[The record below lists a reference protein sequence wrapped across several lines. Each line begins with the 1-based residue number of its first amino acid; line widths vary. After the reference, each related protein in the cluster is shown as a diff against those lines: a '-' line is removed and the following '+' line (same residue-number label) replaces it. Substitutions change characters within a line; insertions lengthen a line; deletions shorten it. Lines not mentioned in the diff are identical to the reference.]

1 MPLTEQFH
9 TIFQISY
16 DDAFRERYFNDPQ
29 AALSERGHTA
39 DEVRA
44 LTSGQLERLHA
55 KALADKAHYLK
66 TFFQH
71 FPKTMYVLTS
81 ATSSLEPLYA
91 FFTSKHFTEC
101 FACGESFTDAF
112 SRFLSEQ
119 TQAYTHLVPS
129 LPDLHAFEDALR
141 LLQNQPAPDTASQ
154 ETVAL
159 DKTRRLVR
167 GARGVV
173 RRFDYPITEIIEYI
187 NHFTVSE
194 WYRLSPLW
202 AAAGETVPRML
213 IPHERLAEPVT
224 LTFLNRKD
232 GASMLKFS
240 PVQNAALV
248 ACDGTRDAEEVA
260 TAAGASGDEKR
271 ALEDWITFCLQHEIL
286 DYAPDSSNEQPA

>member
-1 MPLTEQFH
+1 MALTEQFR
-9 TIFQISY
+9 TIFRLSY
-16 DDAFRERYFNDPQ
+16 DDAFRERYFSDPE

-39 DEVRA
+39 AEVRA

-66 TFFQH
+66 TFYQH

-91 FFTSKHFTEC
+91 FFTSTHFVEC
-101 FACGESFTDAF
+101 FSGGESFTDAF

-119 TQAYTHLVPS
+119 SQAYTHLVPC

-141 LLQNQPAPDTASQ
+141 LLQKQAAPDAALQ
-154 ETVAL
+154 EAVVL
-159 DKTRRLVR
+159 DRSLYLVR

-173 RRFDYPITEIIEYI
+173 RRFDYPITDIIEYI

-213 IPHERLAEPVT
+213 IPHERPAEPVT

-240 PVQNAALV
+240 PMQNAALA
-248 ACDGTRDAEEVA
+248 ACDGTRNSSDLAATVGAEGE
-260 TAAGASGDEKR
+260 EKR
-271 ALEDWITFCLQHEIL
+271 TLEDWLTFCLQHEIL
-286 DYAPDSSNEQPA
+286 GYAPGSSNERPA

>member
-1 MPLTEQFH
+1 MPLTEQFR

-16 DDAFRERYFNDPQ
+16 DDAFRERYFADPE

-91 FFTSKHFTEC
+91 FFTSAHFVEC
-101 FACGESFTDAF
+101 FSGGESFTDAF

-119 TQAYTHLVPS
+119 ARAYTHLVPC
-129 LPDLHAFEDALR
+129 LLDVHAFEDALR
-141 LLQNQPAPDTASQ
+141 LLQNQSATDTASQ
-154 ETVAL
+154 EAVTL
-159 DKTRRLVR
+159 DRSRRLVR
-167 GARGVV
+167 GARSVV
-173 RRFDYPITEIIEYI
+173 RRFDYPVTDIIEYI

-213 IPHERLAEPVT
+213 LPHERLAEPVT
-224 LTFLNRKD
+224 LAFLNRKD
-232 GASMLKFS
+232 GTSMLKFS
-240 PVQNAALV
+240 PLQAAALV
-248 ACDGTRDAEEVA
+248 ACDGTRNSVDVVA
-260 TAAGASGDEKR
+260 AVGARGDEKR

-286 DYAPDSSNEQPA
+286 GYAPDSSDERPS